1 MASIDSS
8 PGRTKFGEDPAAY
21 DFARPAYPP
30 ELFGWL
36 KQRCAINPQSACLD
50 IGAGTGLATLP
61 DPGCARR
68 LHPRHR
74 TRRRSRSP
82 ALPRRQATR
91 ASPSKSSASRPHS
104 SPPAHFDFVFSAT
117 AFHWLPRM
125 KSLARVL
132 TALKPGGWIALW
144 WSVYH
149 DPAKPDAFDRATSHL
164 FSGLEQDPE
173 ATSARPAF
181 ALDFNAR
188 LGELRSAGF
197 TDVDRQLF
205 TQTVDFTPERLA
217 ALYASFSRVR
227 MAPHDTRTRLLDEM
241 QRIAREDFNGSVK
254 RENRNQRLHRP
265 PRLAL
270 RRAPSAPSGCDG
282 A

>member
-21 DFARPAYPP
+21 DFARPAYPR
-30 ELFGWL
+30 ELFDWL
-36 KQRCAINPQSACLD
+36 KQRCAISPQSACLD

-61 DPGCARR
+61 MLDTPVASILAIEPDAALAAQLSSKTSDPR
-68 LHPRHR
+68 LTIDVQRFED
-74 TRRRSRSP
+74 
-82 ALPRRQATR
+82 AQI
-91 ASPSKSSASRPHS
+91 
-104 SPPAHFDFVFSAT
+104 PPAHFDFAFSAT

-125 KSLARVL
+125 KSLARVAA
-132 TALKPGGWIALW
+132 ALKPGGWFAMW

-205 TQTVDFTPERLA
+205 TQTIDFAPERLA
-217 ALYASFSRVR
+217 ALYATFSRVR

-254 RENRNQRLHRP
+254 REIATSAFIGRRL
-265 PRLAL
+265 
-270 RRAPSAPSGCDG
+270 
-282 A
+282 

>member
-1 MASIDSS
+1 LASIDSS

-21 DFARPAYPP
+21 DFARPAYPD
-30 ELFGWL
+30 ELFSWL
-36 KQRCAINPQSACLD
+36 KQRCSINSQSICLD

-61 DPGCARR
+61 ILETPVASILALEPGAALASQLASKTSDPR
-68 LHPRHR
+68 LSIVVKRFED
-74 TRRRSRSP
+74 TQ
-82 ALPRRQATR
+82 L
-91 ASPSKSSASRPHS
+91 
-104 SPPAHFDFVFSAT
+104 PPAQFDFVFSAT

-132 TALKPGGWIALW
+132 AALKPGGWIALW

-149 DPAKPDAFDRATSHL
+149 DPAKPDDFDRATSHL

-197 TDVDRQLF
+197 DQVDRRLF
-205 TQTVDFTPERLA
+205 AQTIDFAPERLA
-217 ALYASFSRVR
+217 ALYATFSRVR
-227 MAPHDTRTRLLDEM
+227 MAPLETRERLLSEM
-241 QRIAREDFNGSVK
+241 KRIAREDFNGSVK
-254 RENRNQRLHRP
+254 REIATSAFVGRKP
-265 PRLAL
+265 
-270 RRAPSAPSGCDG
+270 APDL
-282 A
+282 